1 MKKKNN
7 PTTYSDI
14 ITVLVE
20 LKAKYPT
27 FNMGRHLST
36 ALEDYNDL
44 WGVND
49 KEILQSLIIYKDSM
63 EIDVPHETG
72 QAELDRIIQD
82 GLNLSYALEDDEDIN
97 LDGE

>member
-1 MKKKNN
+1 MKKRNST
-7 PTTYSDI
+7 TTYSDI

-20 LKAKYPT
+20 LKAKYPSV
-27 FNMGRHLST
+27 NMGRHLST

-49 KEILQSLIIYKDSM
+49 KEILLALTEYKTSM
-63 EIDVPHETG
+63 ELDVLHETG
-72 QAELDRIIQD
+72 EEELKKIIED
-82 GLNLSYALEDDEDIN
+82 GMNLAYSLDDEDIN